1 MQLAAVTTVRNECD
15 IVEAFVRHNAAFLD
29 RLYILDHRSMDT
41 TPSILKRLADEG
53 LPLELSRDDT
63 AVFYQSSTMTHLIK
77 RAFADGHWDFVL
89 PLDGDEFI
97 WASDRAALEAALSD
111 LDPTTVGLSDIV
123 NYIPTADDNVEE
135 MDVMRRIV
143 HRVETIPH
151 LSCKIG
157 KVSIPGALI
166 GRPGF
171 SIDEGHHAVRVDGT
185 PIATRRLDN
194 LTLAHFPVRSANQ
207 FIMQVIMCRLAWHSR
222 SDHNPGW
229 TWHLETFVERIKA
242 KRIVSAADL
251 TEAALLYVDIYND
264 SLQTAHQKVL
274 AFDPMIPAYDGLRFT
289 DLIDV
294 AVLPPILDMMDALL
308 GELREARARATT
320 GPTSARR

>member
-15 IVEAFVRHNAAFLD
+15 IVEAFVRHNAAFFD
-29 RLYILDHRSMDT
+29 RLYILDHRSIDS
-41 TPSILKRLADEG
+41 TPGILRRLADEG
-53 LPLELSRDDT
+53 LPVELSRDDA

-77 RAFADGHWDFVL
+77 RASTDRHWDFVL

-97 WASDRAALEAALSD
+97 SAPDRAALEAALSD
-111 LDPTTVGLSDIV
+111 LDATTVGLSDIV
-123 NYIPTADDNVEE
+123 NYIPTANDNVDEL
-135 MDVMRRIV
+135 DVLRRIV
-143 HRVETIPH
+143 HRAKTIPH
-151 LSCKIG
+151 ISCKIG

-166 GRPGF
+166 NQAGF
-171 SIDEGHHAVRVDGT
+171 SIDEGHHAVRIDGT
-185 PIATRRLDN
+185 PIATRRLDG
-194 LTLAHFPVRSANQ
+194 LTLAHFPIRSANQ

-229 TWHLETFVERIKA
+229 TWHLETFVDRIKTRPA
-242 KRIVSAADL
+242 ISADDL

-264 SLQTAHQKVL
+264 SLQTPHQKVL
-274 AFDPMIPAYDGLRFT
+274 AFEPMTPAYDRLRCT

-308 GELREARARATT
+308 GELRGARQGSTAETRTT
-320 GPTSARR
+320 T